1 LTGSYW
7 PGITTEE
14 VHLPGTRVGLKR
26 ILGNGDHF
34 PRKTE
39 KNFDI
44 GWISGEDFPLKNGD
58 FIKNVIINSN
68 SFLLMNGGGFE
79 RNWTGGITSRLKR
92 KTKFVAPS
100 PDVRERLPKNPEEK
114 IEGSTKKN
122 DSFLLP
128 LFCLPKF
135 ITSPQ

>member
-1 LTGSYW
+1 MTGSYW

-34 PRKTE
+34 PQNIE

-68 SFLLMNGGGFE
+68 SFLLMSGGGCGK
-79 RNWTGGITSRLKR
+79 NLTGGIISLPKR
-92 KTKFVAPS
+92 KTKFIAPS
-100 PDVRERLPKNPEEK
+100 PDIRERLSESPEGK
-114 IEGSTKKN
+114 
-122 DSFLLP
+122 
-128 LFCLPKF
+128 
-135 ITSPQ
+135 